1 MTQSRHNA
9 PPGIPKSRPRVPF
22 KCPICRSQVY
32 LHIGDSRDQR
42 PIFECAGCS
51 VMFRDPERFT
61 RFEPYTSGISAPDFS
76 TNWKSSTSRDEK

>member
-9 PPGIPKSRPRVPF
+9 PPGVPSSRPRVPF

-32 LHIGDSRDQR
+32 IGVGDARDRR
-42 PIFECAGCS
+42 PIFDCAGCT

-61 RFEPYTSGISAPDFS
+61 RFEPYTSGIAAPDFTS
-76 TNWKSSTSRDEK
+76 NWKSSGSRDE

>member
-1 MTQSRHNA
+1 M
-9 PPGIPKSRPRVPF
+9 IWRPA
-22 KCPICRSQVY
+22 
-32 LHIGDSRDQR
+32 GR
-42 PIFECAGCS
+42 PALVRPQGTETAGCS

>member
-32 LHIGDSRDQR
+32 IGVGDARDRR
-42 PIFECAGCS
+42 PVFECAGCT

-61 RFEPYTSGISAPDFS
+61 RFEPYPSGIAAPDFTS
-76 TNWKSSTSRDEK
+76 NWKSSGSRDE